1 VVEDKRDARQSRL
14 SRVSMIHHVRHHTRS
29 VRDFPEVRSPSSSTP
44 TSTHDEHRLAPAF
57 LARRSHLY
65 ALDFRLT
72 LFFRFPFFAFRS
84 RRAIVL
90 DPTAPP
96 CHAFVRARRSAWS
109 PCRYN
114 KAIQI
119 ASRALRASLKEES
132 RVAAEKRGVTLVRYQ
147 KWENGSGGEQVRH
160 TPLTWTCQLC

>member
-1 VVEDKRDARQSRL
+1 
-14 SRVSMIHHVRHHTRS
+14 MIHHVRHHTRS